1 MKKVLSISI
10 ALILILSMFS
20 ACSKGEEKEVGADKN
35 KKVLIMGTSADY
47 KPYEYV
53 EASKSDEIIGFDVD
67 IAKYIGKELG
77 YEVKVKDMDF
87 GGLLA
92 SLSSGKVD
100 FVMAGMTPT
109 AERKENA
116 DFTDIYF
123 VAKNMIVSKKDSNIK
138 SLQDLKGKKVG
149 VQTGSIQEEK
159 ANEFK
164 KQVDLKAEGRDR
176 VPEIVQEIKAGRF
189 DAAILEDTIAKHYL
203 EKVKGLQGIEIQE
216 APEEVG
222 ALIALP
228 KNSDKTAEFNKVI
241 QKMKENGEM
250 NKLVKKWFG
259 KPKNK
264 SAFLSSE
271 RGMNKT

>member
-1 MKKVLSISI
+1 MKKLLSISF
-10 ALILILSMFS
+10 ALILIVSMFS
-20 ACSKGEEKEVGADKN
+20 ACSKGETKESNTKKD
-35 KKVLIMGTSADY
+35 KKVLVMGTSADY

-77 YEVKVKDMDF
+77 YEIKIKDMDF

-92 SLSSGKVD
+92 SLNSGKVD

-109 AERKENA
+109 PERKKNA

-123 VAKNMIVSKKDSNIK
+123 VAKNMIVSKKDSGIQ
-138 SLQDLKGKKVG
+138 SLQDLKDKKVG

-159 ANEFK
+159 AEDFQ
-164 KQVDLKAEGRDR
+164 KQVKFEAQGRDR
-176 VPEIVQEIKAGRF
+176 IPEIVQEIQAGRF
-189 DAAILEDTIAKHYL
+189 DAAILEDTVAKNYL
-203 EKVKGLQGIEIQE
+203 EKMKGLQGIEIPE

-222 ALIALP
+222 SAIALP

-241 QKMKENGEM
+241 KKMQENGEM
-250 NKLVKKWFG
+250 DKLVKKWFG
-259 KPKNK
+259 
-264 SAFLSSE
+264 SE
-271 RGMNKT
+271 K

>member
-1 MKKVLSISI
+1 MKKLLSISF
-10 ALILILSMFS
+10 ALILIVSMFS
-20 ACSKGEEKEVGADKN
+20 ACSNNGEEKVADSKN
-35 KKVLIMGTSADY
+35 KKVLVMGTSADY

-92 SLSSGKVD
+92 SLNSGKVD

-109 AERKENA
+109 AERKNNA

-123 VAKNMIVSKKDSNIK
+123 VAKNMIVSKKGSNIK
-138 SLQDLKGKKVG
+138 SLEDLKGKKVG

-159 ANEFK
+159 AKEFQ
-164 KQVDLKAEGRDR
+164 KQVDFKAEGRDR
-176 VPEIVQEIKAGRF
+176 IPEIVQEIKAGRF
-189 DAAILEDTIAKHYL
+189 DAAIIEDTVAKNYL
-203 EKVKGLQGIEIQE
+203 EKMKELQGIEIQE

-222 ALIALP
+222 AAIALP

-241 QKMKENGEM
+241 KKMQENGEM
-250 NKLVKKWFG
+250 DKLVKKWFG
-259 KPKNK
+259 SGK
-264 SAFLSSE
+264 
-271 RGMNKT
+271 

>member
-1 MKKVLSISI
+1 MKKLLSISF
-10 ALILILSMFS
+10 ALILIVSMFS
-20 ACSKGEEKEVGADKN
+20 ACSKGETKEANKN
-35 KKVLIMGTSADY
+35 KKVLVMGTSADY

-77 YEVKVKDMDF
+77 YEIKIKDMDF

-92 SLSSGKVD
+92 SLNSGKVD

-109 AERKENA
+109 PERKENA

-123 VAKNMIVSKKDSNIK
+123 VAKNMIVSKKDSGIQ
-138 SLQDLKGKKVG
+138 SLQDLEGKKVG

-164 KQVDLKAEGRDR
+164 KQVNFQAEGRDR
-176 VPEIVQEIKAGRF
+176 IPEIVQEIQAGRF
-189 DAAILEDTIAKHYL
+189 DAAILEDTVAKNYL
-203 EKVKGLQGIEIQE
+203 EKIKGLQGIEIQE

-222 ALIALP
+222 AAIALP

-241 QKMKENGEM
+241 KKMQENGEM
-250 NKLVKKWFG
+250 DKLVKKWFG
-259 KPKNK
+259 SK
-264 SAFLSSE
+264 
-271 RGMNKT
+271 

>member
-1 MKKVLSISI
+1 MKKLLSISF
-10 ALILILSMFS
+10 ALILIVSMFS
-20 ACSKGEEKEVGADKN
+20 ACSKGETKEANTN
-35 KKVLIMGTSADY
+35 KKVLVMGTSADY

-53 EASKSDEIIGFDVD
+53 EASKSDAIIGFDID

-109 AERKENA
+109 PKRKENA

-123 VAKNMIVSKKDSNIK
+123 VAKNMIISKKDSGIK
-138 SLQDLKGKKVG
+138 SLQDLKDKKVG

-164 KQVDLKAEGRDR
+164 KQVNFQTEGRDR
-176 VPEIVQEIKAGRF
+176 IPEVVQEIQAGRF
-189 DAAILEDTIAKHYL
+189 DAAILEDTVAKNYL
-203 EKVKGLQGIEIQE
+203 EKMKDLQGIEIQE

-222 ALIALP
+222 AAIALP

-241 QKMKENGEM
+241 KKMQENGEM
-250 NKLVKKWFG
+250 DKLVKKWFG
-259 KPKNK
+259 
-264 SAFLSSE
+264 SE
-271 RGMNKT
+271 K

>member
-1 MKKVLSISI
+1 MKKLVSLSF
-10 ALILILSMFS
+10 ALILIVSMFS
-20 ACSKGEEKEVGADKN
+20 ACSNGESKEPKEEKGN
-35 KKVLIMGTSADY
+35 KKVLVMGTSADY

-53 EASKSDEIIGFDVD
+53 EASKSDEIIGFDID

-109 AERKENA
+109 AERKNNV

-138 SLQDLKGKKVG
+138 SVEDLKGKTVG

-159 ANEFK
+159 AAEFK
-164 KQVDLKAEGRDR
+164 KQVDFKAEGRDR
-176 VPEIVQEIKAGRF
+176 IPEIVQEIKAGRF
-189 DAAILEDTIAKHYL
+189 DAAILEDTVAKNYL
-203 EKVKGLQGIEIQE
+203 EKMKDLQGIEIKE

-222 ALIALP
+222 AAIALP
-228 KNSDKTAEFNKVI
+228 KNSDKTAEFNKAI
-241 QKMKENGEM
+241 KKMQENGELD
-250 NKLVKKWFG
+250 KLVKKWFG
-259 KPKNK
+259 
-264 SAFLSSE
+264 SE
-271 RGMNKT
+271 K

>member
-1 MKKVLSISI
+1 MKKLLSISF
-10 ALILILSMFS
+10 ALILIVSMFS
-20 ACSKGEEKEVGADKN
+20 ACSKGETKKANTN
-35 KKVLIMGTSADY
+35 KKVLVMGTSADY

-53 EASKSDEIIGFDVD
+53 EASKSDAIIGFDID

-109 AERKENA
+109 PKRKENA

-123 VAKNMIVSKKDSNIK
+123 VAKNMIISKKDSGIK
-138 SLQDLKGKKVG
+138 SLQDLKDKKVG

-164 KQVDLKAEGRDR
+164 KQVNFQTEGRDR
-176 VPEIVQEIKAGRF
+176 IPEVVQEIQAGRF
-189 DAAILEDTIAKHYL
+189 DAAILEDTVAKNYL
-203 EKVKGLQGIEIQE
+203 EKMKDLQGIEIQE

-222 ALIALP
+222 AAIALP

-241 QKMKENGEM
+241 KKMQENGEM
-250 NKLVKKWFG
+250 DKLVKKWFG
-259 KPKNK
+259 
-264 SAFLSSE
+264 SE
-271 RGMNKT
+271 K

>member
-1 MKKVLSISI
+1 MKKLLSISF
-10 ALILILSMFS
+10 ALILIVSMFS
-20 ACSKGEEKEVGADKN
+20 ACSNGEEKATGKN
-35 KKVLIMGTSADY
+35 KKVLVMGTSADY
-47 KPYEYV
+47 KAYEYV

-67 IAKYIGKELG
+67 VAKYIGKELG

-109 AERKENA
+109 AERKNNV

-123 VAKNMIVSKKDSNIK
+123 VAKNMVVSKKDSNIK
-138 SLQDLKGKKVG
+138 SVEDLKGKKVG

-159 ANEFK
+159 AAEFK
-164 KQVDLKAEGRDR
+164 KQVDFKVEGRDR
-176 VPEIVQEIKAGRF
+176 IPEIVQEIKAGRF
-189 DAAILEDTIAKHYL
+189 DAAIIEDTVAKNYL
-203 EKVKGLQGIEIQE
+203 EKMKDLQGIEIKE

-222 ALIALP
+222 AAIALP

-241 QKMKENGEM
+241 KKMQENGEM
-250 NKLVKKWFG
+250 DKLVKKWFG
-259 KPKNK
+259 
-264 SAFLSSE
+264 SE
-271 RGMNKT
+271 K

>member
-1 MKKVLSISI
+1 MKKLLSISF
-10 ALILILSMFS
+10 ALILIVSMFS
-20 ACSKGEEKEVGADKN
+20 ACSNGEEKAADSKN
-35 KKVLIMGTSADY
+35 KKVLVMGTSADY

-109 AERKENA
+109 AERKNNA

-123 VAKNMIVSKKDSNIK
+123 VAKNMIVSKKGSNIK
-138 SLQDLKGKKVG
+138 SLEDLKGKTVG

-159 ANEFK
+159 AKEFQ
-164 KQVDLKAEGRDR
+164 KQVDFKAEGRDR
-176 VPEIVQEIKAGRF
+176 IPEIVQEIKAGRF
-189 DAAILEDTIAKHYL
+189 DAAIIEDTVAKNYL
-203 EKVKGLQGIEIQE
+203 EKMKELQGVEIQE

-222 ALIALP
+222 AAIALP
-228 KNSDKTAEFNKVI
+228 KNSDKTEEFNKVI
-241 QKMKENGEM
+241 KKMQENGEM
-250 NKLVKKWFG
+250 DKLVKKWFG
-259 KPKNK
+259 SGK
-264 SAFLSSE
+264 
-271 RGMNKT
+271 

>member
-222 ALIALP
+222 AAIALP

-259 KPKNK
+259 
-264 SAFLSSE
+264 SE
-271 RGMNKT
+271 K